1 MATLEDVKLAIAR
14 ARFVVII
21 GGPATGKSTLVSVAV
36 GPAFTLFKSDD
47 YMVHGF
53 ESALYVMM
61 KDIARVKKGNVVV
74 EGIQGYRLLRKL
86 AELKKP
92 GPDLIIE
99 CVAPRDVRF
108 FRLQARGVANI
119 TKSLGMDGMLNSI
132 YNDYKRIAK
141 TIPTTLIYDTE

>member
-14 ARFVVII
+14 AKFVVII
-21 GGPATGKSTLVSVAV
+21 GGPATGKSTLASIAV

-47 YMVHGF
+47 YMAHGF
-53 ESALYVMM
+53 EPALYVMM
-61 KDIARVKKGNVVV
+61 KDISKTKTRVVV
-74 EGIQGYRLLRKL
+74 EGVQGYRLLRKL
-86 AELKKP
+86 AELRKP

-119 TKSLGMDGMLNSI
+119 SKSLGMDGTLNSI
-132 YNDYKRIAK
+132 YSDYKHIAK
-141 TIPTTLIYDTE
+141 QIPTTLVYDTES